1 MSNST
6 PRADAAKTKWAP
18 SKRLLLYALG
28 VLLAVFAVLA
38 PTLFYQPPTAR
49 LQVNGH
55 TLSLEI
61 AESDAA
67 RERGLGGRKN
77 LAENKGMVFIFD
89 KASRQCFWM
98 KGMEFPL
105 DMVFMNAQRQI
116 TTIRSDI
123 SPKTYP
129 KNYCADDTKYV
140 IELNAGEAAR
150 LGLHPGQTLSFS

>member
-6 PRADAAKTKWAP
+6 PKADAAKTKLVP
-18 SKRLLLYALG
+18 SKRLLLYVLG

-49 LQVNGH
+49 LQVGGH

-61 AESDAA
+61 AKSDAA
-67 RERGLGGRKN
+67 RERGLGGRKSMPG
-77 LAENKGMVFIFD
+77 NKGMVFIFD
-89 KASRQCFWM
+89 SAARQCFWM

-105 DMVFMNAQRQI
+105 DMVFMNAHRQI
-116 TTIRSDI
+116 TAIHPNI

-129 KNYCADDTKYV
+129 KNYCADNTKYV

-150 LGLHPGQTLSFS
+150 LHLHQGQTLSFS